1 MTAKTGPK
9 RTEVERER
17 DRRLVAELYL
27 TGHNQYDIRDI
38 LNEREDVA
46 YTICQQQI
54 SHDLAVIRKRWADSG
69 VRDFD
74 AARAQELARIDR
86 LEIEYWD
93 AWRDVVPTDRTA
105 PSYLAGVMS
114 CIDRRCKLLGLDAPT
129 KIAPTDPS
137 GENPYMGLSDDD
149 LRRALLEAATR
160 AAPGGGEVSLDDPG
174 EAGAAS
180 AEG

>member
-1 MTAKTGPK
+1 MATRGPK
-9 RTEVERER
+9 RNKLERER
-17 DRRLVAELYL
+17 DRRLIAELYL
-27 TGHNQYDIRDI
+27 TGHNQFDIRDQ
-38 LNEREDVA
+38 LNAREDVA
-46 YTICQQQI
+46 YTICQQQVGY
-54 SHDLAVIRKRWADSG
+54 DLKVIRGRWARSG
-69 VRDFD
+69 IRDFD
-74 AARAQELARIDR
+74 AARAQELAKIDR
-86 LEIEYWD
+86 LESEYWE
-93 AWRDVVPTDRTA
+93 AWERVVPDDRTA
-105 PSYLAGVMS
+105 PQYLSGVMS

-174 EAGAAS
+174 EAGAAP